1 MSEAVRPKVYVLDA
15 FDEAGLDWAAKHADL
30 VLPDDPRL
38 AGWHEDADGLM
49 VRLTP
54 LTAADFGRAKRL
66 RAVCKQGVGVESVDL
81 DAARARGVL
90 VCNTPGVNSEAVAEL
105 ALTLG
110 LAVRRRVGEMDRAI
124 RAGGTVR
131 REDFLGGESWGT
143 SVGIVGMGNIGTRV
157 ARKWRGAF
165 EAQILAHDPFAPADR
180 WGDIPHERVATLHDL
195 LPRVDLLT
203 LHLPLTPESRGL
215 IGARE
220 LALMRPGAILVNT
233 ARGGIV
239 DEAALLDALRRGH
252 LGGAGLDVFAAEPP
266 TADNPLVSLPNVLS
280 TPHAAGGTR
289 DTQRNSALAVA
300 RQLIDVLNGGEAWG
314 RVA

>member
-1 MSEAVRPKVYVLDA
+1 MAERPKVYVLDA
-15 FDEAGLDWAAKHADL
+15 YDPAGLELAAQHCDL
-30 VLPDDPRL
+30 VLWDDPRL
-38 AGWHEDADGLM
+38 ADWQEQADALM

-54 LTAADFGRAKRL
+54 LRAEDFAKAKKL
-66 RAVCKQGVGVESVDL
+66 RVVVKQGVGVESVDL
-81 DAARARGVL
+81 AAARRHGVL
-90 VCNTPGVNSEAVAEL
+90 VANTPGVNSEAVAEL

-110 LAVRRRVGEMDRAI
+110 LTVRRRAAEMDRVI
-124 RAGGTVR
+124 RSGATIR

-143 SVGIVGMGNIGTRV
+143 SVGIIGMGNIGTRV

-165 EAQILAHDPFAPADR
+165 EARILAFDPYVPADR
-180 WGDIPHERVATLHDL
+180 WADIPHERVARLQDL

-203 LHLPLTPESRGL
+203 LHLPLTPDSRDL
-215 IGARE
+215 IGAAE

-239 DEAALLDALRRGH
+239 NEAALYDALAAGR
-252 LGGAGLDVFAAEPP
+252 LGGAGLDVFAQEPP
-266 TADNPLVSLPNVLS
+266 TTANPLIGLPNVVC

-289 DTQRNSALAVA
+289 DTQRKSALAVA
-300 RQLIDVLNGGEAWG
+300 QQLVDVLNGKEAWG